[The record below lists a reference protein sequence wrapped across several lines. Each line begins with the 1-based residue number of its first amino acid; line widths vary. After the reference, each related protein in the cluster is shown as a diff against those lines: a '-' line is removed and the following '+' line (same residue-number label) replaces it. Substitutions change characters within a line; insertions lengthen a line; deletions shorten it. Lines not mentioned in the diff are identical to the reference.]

1 MKNFRIPQ
9 FILASFVL
17 LWTACDKSD
26 KLNPIPSTLI
36 SNISAFQTEDRI
48 LNQVNGLYASF
59 KGSGFWGS
67 HYIYYSEARAGN
79 FVATHLNP
87 TRGGLS
93 YMMTV
98 DPGTTDVST
107 VWRQGYQII
116 NGCNVFIEG
125 MEAEGKAVVGDQLGG
140 QYIAEAKFLR
150 GLVYYYLLQMYAEP
164 YQKDNGASPGL
175 PLRLVGNRGLGDYN
189 LKRST
194 VAEVYAQIL
203 TDFNDAQAGL
213 PLQHGTALAN
223 TTRAHRNTV
232 LAAKSN
238 VYLAMGKYDD
248 VISVSTDLVPQQA
261 PYVASSGV
269 AHAMSANPV
278 AVFRPPYTTTESIL
292 SMPFSSSDVPGT
304 SLGNAYLPD
313 GTNAVGLGT
322 SGGGDFYLLENGV
335 IASADWKETDKRRQ
349 LIFVTASGP
358 NTGRAWSA
366 KYVQG
371 SPYTDYVPV
380 IRYAQVLLNLA
391 EALAQKN
398 GVDNRALALLN
409 AVRQRSDETTTLT
422 ASTKEQLIELILH
435 ERNIEFLGEGIR
447 NLDLVQRLQPIPA
460 KAPVGATPIPSVQPG
475 TPNYIWPI
483 PTSESL
489 YNADL

>member
-1 MKNFRIPQ
+1 MKNFRITQ
-9 FILASFVL
+9 FILVGL
-17 LWTACDKSD
+17 MLVWTACDKSE
-26 KLNPIPSTLI
+26 KLNPVPSTLI
-36 SNISAFQTEDRI
+36 SNISAFQTADRI
-48 LNQVNGLYASF
+48 ANQVNGLYASF

-125 MEAEGKAVVGDQLGG
+125 MEAEGKEVVGETLGN

-150 GLVYYYLLQMYAEP
+150 GLTYYYLLQLYAEP
-164 YQKDNGASPGL
+164 YQKDQGASPGL

-194 VAEVYAQIL
+194 VAEVYGQIL
-203 TDFNDAQAGL
+203 NDFNDAQAHL
-213 PLQHGTALAN
+213 PLQNGTAMAN
-223 TTRAHRNTV
+223 TTKAHRNTV

-248 VISVSTDLVPQQA
+248 VISVSADLVPDQA
-261 PYVASSGV
+261 PFVAPSGV
-269 AHAMSANPV
+269 AHALSPNPV
-278 AVFRPPYTTTESIL
+278 TVFRPPYTTTESIF
-292 SMPFSSSDVPGT
+292 SMPFSSSDAPGT

-313 GTNAVGLGT
+313 ATNAVGLGT
-322 SGGGDFYLLENGV
+322 SGGGDFYLLENGIV
-335 IASADWKETDKRRQ
+335 AAPDWKVTDLRRG
-349 LIFVTASGP
+349 LVFVTASGP
-358 NTGRAWSA
+358 NAGRSWSI

-391 EALAQKN
+391 EALAHKN
-398 GVDNRALALLN
+398 GVDSRALALLN
-409 AVRQRSDETTTLT
+409 AVRQRSDATTTLT
-422 ASTKEQLIELILH
+422 ASSKEELINLIVH

-447 NLDLVQRLQPIPA
+447 NLDLVQRMRAIPA

-489 YNADL
+489 YNLDL

>member
-1 MKNFRIPQ
+1 MKKFRIPQ
-9 FILASFVL
+9 FILAGVML
-17 LWTACDKSD
+17 IWTACDKSD
-26 KLNPIPSTLI
+26 KLNPVPSTLI

-125 MEAEGKAVVGDQLGG
+125 MEAEGKAIVGDQLGN

-150 GLVYYYLLQMYAEP
+150 GLVYYYLLQLYAEP

-175 PLRLVGNRGLGDYN
+175 PLRLVGNRGLGDYT
-189 LKRST
+189 LKRSS
-194 VAEVYAQIL
+194 VADVYAQIL
-203 TDFNDAQAGL
+203 NDFNDAQAGL
-213 PLQHGTALAN
+213 PMQYGTALAN

-261 PYVASSGV
+261 PFVAPSGV
-269 AHAMSANPV
+269 THALNANPV
-278 AVFRPPYTTTESIL
+278 AVFRPPYTSTESIF
-292 SMPFSSSDVPGT
+292 SMPFSASDVPGT

-313 GTNAVGLGT
+313 ATNAVGLGT
-322 SGGGDFYLLENGV
+322 SGGGDFYLLENG
-335 IASADWKETDKRRQ
+335 IISATDWKSTDRRRE
-349 LIFVTASGP
+349 LVFVTSTGP

-398 GVDNRALALLN
+398 GVDDRALALLN

-422 ASTKEQLIELILH
+422 ASSKEQLIELILH

-447 NLDLVQRLQPIPA
+447 NLDLVQRLRPIPA

-489 YNADL
+489 YNPDL